1 MSYQVLARKW
11 RPRSFAEMAGQEH
24 VLQALINALDND
36 RLHHAYLFTGTRGV
50 GKTTIGRILSKC
62 LNCEQGISSV
72 PCGTCASCVEINEG
86 RFIDLIEV
94 DAASRTGVDDMRDL
108 LDNVQY
114 TPSRGRFKIYL
125 IDEVHMLSKSSFA
138 ALLKTLEEPPA
149 HVKFLF
155 ATTDP
160 QKLPITVLSRC
171 LQFNLKNLSAE
182 RITQHLQFVLGEE
195 KVPFE
200 EAALWSLARAAD
212 GSMRDALS
220 LTDQAIGHGGGQIN
234 ETEVSS
240 MLGTIEH
247 SYVVDICMALAS
259 GTGAD
264 VLAAIARMAEQAP
277 DYDAAL
283 ADLLSI
289 WHQVAILQTVPE
301 ALDKGVAHYS
311 ELLDLAAVT
320 SKEDVQLIYQICLL
334 GRKDLHLAADL
345 KSGFEMVLLRA
356 LAFRPDAN
364 PPLRQNTETG
374 TPQEGEPPAKK
385 SELAAAVDGPVAAEP
400 APAASSPAKLTAVQN
415 IDSNAAVD
423 IAPAEALYEE
433 PLAAPNKEPSASLN
447 KEQEHSASLNKE
459 QEPSASLNKEQ
470 EPSASLNKEQEPSA
484 SLNKEQEPSA
494 SLNKEQEPSASLNKE
509 QEPSASLNKEQEP
522 SAAFNEEPPE
532 VAPQQLTIKKISLQD
547 FTPHN
552 WIDIRKQLSIGA
564 SLGEI
569 ASHCLYQGRQGSQ
582 LQFLIDSDETSL
594 YDAAHQQS
602 LAEALSEYFAQPLSV
617 EISFGVAEQETPRA
631 VDIREKSER
640 LAEAV
645 EAINSDPSVIK
656 FKQLFDGTLDEKS
669 VRPID

>member
-62 LNCEQGISSV
+62 LNCEQGVSSV
-72 PCGTCASCVEINEG
+72 PCGTCASCLEITEG

-114 TPSRGRFKIYL
+114 APSRGRYKIYL

-138 ALLKTLEEPPA
+138 ALLKTLEEPPP

-182 RITQHLQFVLGEE
+182 RITEHLQFVLGEE

-234 ETEVSS
+234 DAEVSA
-240 MLGTIEH
+240 MLGTIERA
-247 SYVVDICMALAS
+247 YVVDISKALAS
-259 GTGAD
+259 GTGTD
-264 VLAAIARMAEQAP
+264 VMAAIARMAEQSP

-283 ADLLSI
+283 SDILSI

-301 ALDKGVAHYS
+301 ALDKGVSHYS
-311 ELLDLAAVT
+311 ELLDLAALS
-320 SKEDVQLIYQICLL
+320 SKEDVQLFYQICLL
-334 GRKDLHLAADL
+334 GRKDLHLAPDL

-364 PPLRQNTETG
+364 PTSRQDSPVSA
-374 TPQEGEPPAKK
+374 PQEAEPPAKK
-385 SELAAAVDGPVAAEP
+385 SEATAAEVGIEVAAPESSAPASEQPMPVSLVQDHSAATATAIEAIPVADQP
-400 APAASSPAKLTAVQN
+400 ALEKIALGDFSPQ
-415 IDSNAAVD
+415 
-423 IAPAEALYEE
+423 
-433 PLAAPNKEPSASLN
+433 
-447 KEQEHSASLNKE
+447 
-459 QEPSASLNKEQ
+459 
-470 EPSASLNKEQEPSA
+470 
-484 SLNKEQEPSA
+484 
-494 SLNKEQEPSASLNKE
+494 
-509 QEPSASLNKEQEP
+509 
-522 SAAFNEEPPE
+522 
-532 VAPQQLTIKKISLQD
+532 
-547 FTPHN
+547 N
-552 WIDIRKQLSIGA
+552 WIDIRKQLNIGA

-569 ASHCLYQGRQGSQ
+569 ASHCLYQGRQGNQ
-582 LQFLIDSDETSL
+582 LSFLIDSDETSL
-594 YDAAHQQS
+594 YDTAHQQS
-602 LAEALSEYFAQPLSV
+602 LGVALSEYFGQQLSV
-617 EISFGVAEQETPRA
+617 EINFGVAEQETPRA
-631 VDIREKSER
+631 ADIREKSER
-640 LAEAV
+640 LAIAV
-645 EAINSDPSVIK
+645 QTLNSDPSVVK
-656 FKQLFDGTLDEKS
+656 FKQLFDGELDEKT

>member
-62 LNCEQGISSV
+62 LNCEQGVSSV
-72 PCGTCASCVEINEG
+72 PCGTCASCLEITEG

-114 TPSRGRFKIYL
+114 APSRGRYKIYL

-138 ALLKTLEEPPA
+138 ALLKTLEEPPP

-182 RITQHLQFVLGEE
+182 RITEHLTFVLGEE

-200 EAALWSLARAAD
+200 ETALWSLARAAD

-234 ETEVSS
+234 DAEVSA
-240 MLGTIEH
+240 MLGTIERA
-247 SYVVDICMALAS
+247 YVVDISRALAS

-264 VLAAIARMAEQAP
+264 VMAAIARMAEQSP
-277 DYDAAL
+277 DYDSAL
-283 ADLLSI
+283 SDILSI

-301 ALDKGVAHYS
+301 AMDKGVSHYS
-311 ELLDLAAVT
+311 ELLDLAALT
-320 SKEDVQLIYQICLL
+320 SKEDVQLFYQICLL
-334 GRKDLHLAADL
+334 GRKDLPLAPDL

-364 PPLRQNTETG
+364 PTSRRDSPVSAPE
-374 TPQEGEPPAKK
+374 EAEPPAKK
-385 SELAAAVDGPVAAEP
+385 SEATAADLGA
-400 APAASSPAKLTAVQN
+400 N
-415 IDSNAAVD
+415 I
-423 IAPAEALYEE
+423 
-433 PLAAPNKEPSASLN
+433 AAPEPIASESAQQRPISLV
-447 KEQEHSASLNKE
+447 QGSDSATAMAI
-459 QEPSASLNKEQ
+459 Q
-470 EPSASLNKEQEPSA
+470 
-484 SLNKEQEPSA
+484 
-494 SLNKEQEPSASLNKE
+494 
-509 QEPSASLNKEQEP
+509 
-522 SAAFNEEPPE
+522 PPLE
-532 VAPQQLTIKKISLQD
+532 SKQPAIKKIALEEFS
-547 FTPHN
+547 PKN
-552 WIDIRKQLSIGA
+552 WIEIRKQLNIGA

-569 ASHCLYQGRQGSQ
+569 ASHCLFQGRQDNQ
-582 LQFLIDSDETSL
+582 LRFLIDSDETSL
-594 YDAAHQQS
+594 YDTAHQQS
-602 LAEALSEYFAQPLSV
+602 LAVALSEYFDEQLSV
-617 EISFGVAEQETPRA
+617 EIIFGVAEQETPRA
-631 VDIREKSER
+631 ADIREKSER
-640 LAEAV
+640 LAIAV
-645 EAINSDPSVIK
+645 ETLNSDPSVVK
-656 FKQLFDGTLDEKS
+656 FKQLFDGELDEKS